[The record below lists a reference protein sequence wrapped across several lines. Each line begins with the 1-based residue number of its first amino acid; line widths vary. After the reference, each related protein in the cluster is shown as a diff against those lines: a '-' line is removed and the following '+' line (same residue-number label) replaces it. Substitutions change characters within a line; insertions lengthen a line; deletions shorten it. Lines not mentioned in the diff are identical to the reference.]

1 MPSVD
6 VTTSAPRPVRALRSF
21 AALLCVLGL
30 GASACSGAP
39 DARKV
44 DRTAAAAD
52 APSPALDRPASVRL
66 APLKT
71 RVRADVLVV
80 SPRPLTPQQ
89 VARLKTLGRG
99 GTAVL
104 RAGAVTVNGQR
115 RLAVGVDPATFRAY
129 TPQGTAES
137 TPVWQSVARGEAAVA
152 HDHATKLKIKLGG
165 TVTLGGR
172 NTLKMRV
179 GALASSGLAD
189 VAVVVSDAVAE
200 RLGLPKT
207 TAAVLSA
214 GPGADPGV
222 LAQAVRAVLGPT
234 IRVEP
239 LSPPAGLPMAFLQGG
254 RAARRLGG
262 FSYQVHPDGTV
273 SPEPSWVRDNIR
285 YASVPV
291 IGTVRC
297 HKLMIP
303 QLRAALAE
311 IQRAGLGPKLYSFAG
326 CYVPRFIERNPER
339 SISLHTWGIA
349 VDFNVATNLVGTK
362 GDMDPRIVAIF
373 EKWGF
378 RWGGYWSVPDPMH
391 FELAALIDA

>member
-1 MPSVD
+1 VD
-6 VTTSAPRPVRALRSF
+6 VTTSAPRRRRAVRSA
-21 AALLCVLGL
+21 AALLAVGL
-30 GASACSGAP
+30 LVPGCSGGP
-39 DARKV
+39 TKP
-44 DRTAAAAD
+44 AAARGEVEPSARP
-52 APSPALDRPASVRL
+52 APSGTASSTPL
-66 APLKT
+66 APLKK

-80 SPRPLTPQQ
+80 SNKPLTPQQ
-89 VARLKTLGRG
+89 IARLKTLGRG

-104 RAGAVTVNGQR
+104 RSGPVIMNGQR

-137 TPVWQSVARGEAAVA
+137 APVWQSVARGEAAVA
-152 HDHATKLKIKLGG
+152 HEHATKLKIKLGG
-165 TVTLGGR
+165 TVKLRREGRTLEI
-172 NTLKMRV
+172 RV

-189 VAVVVSDAVAE
+189 VALVVSNAVADQ
-200 RLGLPKT
+200 LNLPKT

-214 GPGADPGV
+214 GPGEDPGV
-222 LAQAVRAVLGPT
+222 LAQAVREALHPN

-239 LSPPAGLPMAFLQGG
+239 LTAPAGLPMAFLQGG
-254 RAARRLGG
+254 SAARRLGG

-273 SPEPSWVRDNIR
+273 SPEPSWVRENIR
-285 YASVPV
+285 YATVPV

-297 HKLMIP
+297 HRLMIP

-311 IQRAGLGPKLYSFAG
+311 IQRSGLGPKLYSFAG

-349 VDFNVATNLVGTK
+349 VDFNVATNGVGTK

-378 RWGGYWSVPDPMH
+378 RWGGRWALPDPMH
-391 FELAALIDA
+391 FELAALINT